1 MKTSS
6 RSHKGHYYNAEDE
19 RITDALRQAERA
31 RQVRQ
36 ANLDARRGI
45 LGAEAQ
51 IIALCAWVKLL
62 VGEGKLDAARRLR
75 TAIRRMNAQLDAADE
90 RASRKAPR

>member
-51 IIALCAWVKLL
+51 VVALCEWVKVLC
-62 VGEGKLDAARRLR
+62 GENKIAAARRVRAAVHRL
-75 TAIRRMNAQLDAADE
+75 NAQLDAD
-90 RASRKAPR
+90 